1 MDKDIYDA
9 FVGQILLPSPKF
21 HHRQQTEMKKAM
33 STSNTDLSDRLL
45 TERHA
50 VEIFYRAF
58 TDKNADLVDGVLAPN
73 WDDIPLAPG
82 QSPGPEGIKPIIR
95 SVQQAFP
102 DVRITIHDMVQE
114 PGRIGVRAE
123 ISGTHQGE
131 LFGIA
136 PTGKKVSFRLHE
148 FHTFAGDR
156 IASTWHMEDWFGLF
170 LQLGQFPP
178 QA

>member
-1 MDKDIYDA
+1 
-9 FVGQILLPSPKF
+9 
-21 HHRQQTEMKKAM
+21 M
-33 STSNTDLSDRLL
+33 STSNTSLSERLR
-45 TERHA
+45 TERQA
-50 VEIFYRAF
+50 VETFYRAF
-58 TDKNADLVDGVLAPN
+58 TDKNPDLVDEVLAPN

-82 QSPGPEGIKPIIR
+82 QEPGPAGIKPIIR
-95 SVQQAFP
+95 GILQAFP
-102 DVRITIHDMVQE
+102 DVIITLHDVVQE

-136 PTGKKVSFRLHE
+136 PTGKAVSFRLHE
-148 FHTFAGDR
+148 FHLLEDGRVTT
-156 IASTWHMEDWFGLF
+156 TWHMEDWFGLF